1 MSLITCWVFLLLLKE
16 IPLMNEPFIIPTITT
31 NENGISIFSEVDF
44 SVHQRGGLFLT
55 EQIGSKN
62 FRIRKSDLG
71 YATDFHLAGDATFII
86 IQKGS
91 LKIELQNGDFKI
103 FKPGDCFIAQDNL
116 QENIEFDKT
125 IHGHK
130 ANAIGNESL
139 QAIHIKLSI

>member
-1 MSLITCWVFLLLLKE
+1 
-16 IPLMNEPFIIPTITT
+16 MNQPFIIPTITT
-31 NENGISIFSEVDF
+31 NEIGISIFSTINF
-44 SVHQRGGLFLT
+44 SVQQRGGLFLT

-62 FRIRKSDLG
+62 FRIRKSDVG
-71 YATDFHLAGDATFII
+71 YETDFHLAGDATFII

-116 QENIEFDKT
+116 PEHIPFDNT

-130 ANAIGNESL
+130 ASVIGNESL
-139 QAIHIKLSI
+139 QAIHIKLNL

>member
-1 MSLITCWVFLLLLKE
+1 MHQ
-16 IPLMNEPFIIPTITT
+16 PFIIPTITT
-31 NENGISIFSEVDF
+31 NENGISIFEDTNF
-44 SVHQRGGLFLT
+44 SVEQRGGLFLT

-62 FRIRKSDLG
+62 FRIRKSDVG

-103 FKPGDCFIAQDNL
+103 FNPGNCFIAQDNL
-116 QENIEFDKT
+116 PENIEFNSK

-130 ANAIGNESL
+130 ASVVGNESL
-139 QAIHIKLSI
+139 QAIHIKLNY